1 MVHAR
6 ETIFTFVHH
15 SKSKQSIFIEY
26 FISDFLIVTVMYT
39 TIMYHVDYRLY
50 AFLPF
55 CTIYLA
61 CVFKIIML

>member
-39 TIMYHVDYRLY
+39 IVYHVNYRLY
-50 AFLPF
+50 AF
-55 CTIYLA
+55 
-61 CVFKIIML
+61 

>member
-39 TIMYHVDYRLY
+39 IVYHVNYRLY
-50 AFLPF
+50 ANFTLLYNIP
-55 CTIYLA
+55 CL
-61 CVFKIIML
+61 CL

>member
-1 MVHAR
+1 MAHAR
-6 ETIFTFVHH
+6 EMIFTFVHH

-39 TIMYHVDYRLY
+39 IVYHVNYRLY

-55 CTIYLA
+55 CTIYLV
-61 CVFKIIML
+61 CVFTIIML

>member
-15 SKSKQSIFIEY
+15 SKSKQSIFVEY
-26 FISDFLIVTVMYT
+26 FISDFLILTVMY
-39 TIMYHVDYRLY
+39 TIMYHVNYRLY

-55 CTIYLA
+55 FTICLV